1 MNNLIGVIGGLGPK
15 ATTYFM
21 DLVIDNTESECDQDN
36 VNLLVCQY
44 SSIPDR
50 TSYILGESKDS
61 PVPEMIKCARLLE
74 RENCKYIVIP
84 CNTASYFYDEIA
96 RNVDVR
102 VINILEETS
111 KEVLSSK
118 PSKIGLMATDGTIRS
133 KAYQRFIDGD
143 LLFIPDSEYQ
153 EKIMSIIYDKIK
165 RNKNISKEE
174 FDEVIDYFRDNNC
187 DKIILG
193 CTELS
198 VAYKNLNLDYSIIV
212 DSLTVLARKT
222 VELSGKKLKIDKKL

>member
-1 MNNLIGVIGGLGPK
+1 MNKIIGVIGGLGPK

-21 DLVIDNTESECDQDN
+21 DLIIDNTKSSCDQDN

-50 TSYILGESKDS
+50 TSYILGKSTKS
-61 PVPEMIKCARLLE
+61 PVPEMINCAKLLE

-96 RNVDVR
+96 KEVNIP

-111 KEVLSSK
+111 KEVLK
-118 PSKIGLMATDGTIRS
+118 TNPNKIGLMATDGTIKS
-133 KAYQRFIDGD
+133 KAYQKFIDEQ
-143 LLFIPDSEYQ
+143 LLFIPNQEYQ
-153 EKIMSIIYDKIK
+153 NKIMTIIYDKIK
-165 RNKNISKEE
+165 QNTPITKQE
-174 FDEVIDYFRDNNC
+174 FDEIINYFKQNNC

-198 VAYKNLNLDYSIIV
+198 VAYKALNLNYDTVV
-212 DSLTVLARKT
+212 DSLTVLAKKT
-222 VELSGKKLKIDKKL
+222 IELSGKTLINKVI

>member
-21 DLVIDNTESECDQDN
+21 DLIIDNTKSNCDQDN

-50 TSYILGESKDS
+50 TNYILGKSKES
-61 PVPEMIKCARLLE
+61 PVPEMIKCAKLLE

-84 CNTASYFYDEIA
+84 CNTASYFYDEINK
-96 RNVDVR
+96 NVKTT

-111 KEVLSSK
+111 KEVLKTK
-118 PSKIGLMATDGTIRS
+118 PNKIGLMATDGTLKS
-133 KAYQRFIDGD
+133 KAYQKFIDEQ
-143 LLFIPDSEYQ
+143 LLFIPNQEYQ
-153 EKIMSIIYDKIK
+153 QKIMSIIYDKIK
-165 RNKNISKEE
+165 KNKNITKEE
-174 FDEVIDYFRDNNC
+174 FDEIINYFKQNNC

-198 VAYKNLNLDYSIIV
+198 VAYKTLNINYEIIV

-222 VELSGKKLKIDKKL
+222 VELSGKTLIQ

>member
-21 DLVIDNTESECDQDN
+21 DLIIDNTKSNCDQDN

-50 TSYILGESKDS
+50 TNYILEKSKES
-61 PVPEMIKCARLLE
+61 PVPEMIKCAKLLE

-84 CNTASYFYDEIA
+84 CNTASYFYDEINK
-96 RNVDVR
+96 NVKTT

-111 KEVLSSK
+111 KEVLKTK
-118 PSKIGLMATDGTIRS
+118 PNKIGLMATDGTLKS
-133 KAYQRFIDGD
+133 KAYQKFIDEQ
-143 LLFIPDSEYQ
+143 LLFIPNQEYQ
-153 EKIMSIIYDKIK
+153 QKIMSIIYDKIK
-165 RNKNISKEE
+165 KNKNITKEE
-174 FDEVIDYFRDNNC
+174 FDEIINYFKQNNC

-198 VAYKNLNLDYSIIV
+198 VAYKTLNINYEIIV

-222 VELSGKKLKIDKKL
+222 VELSGKTLIQ

>member
-50 TSYILGESKDS
+50 TSYIIGNSKDS
-61 PVPEMIKCARLLE
+61 PVPEMIRCARLLE

-84 CNTASYFYDEIA
+84 CNTASYFYDEISS
-96 RNVDVR
+96 NVDVK

-111 KEVLSSK
+111 REVLGYK
-118 PSKIGLMATDGTIRS
+118 PSRVGLMATDGTIRS
-133 KAYQRFIDGD
+133 KAYQRFIDDG
-143 LLFIPDSEYQ
+143 LLFIPNVEYQ
-153 EKIMSIIYDKIK
+153 GKIMSIIYDKIK
-165 RNKNISKEE
+165 KNIDIRKEE
-174 FDEVIDYFRDNNC
+174 FDEIIDYFRDNNC
-187 DKIILG
+187 DRVILG

-198 VAYKNLNLDYSIIV
+198 VAYKKLDLDYSIVV

-222 VELSGKKLKIDKKL
+222 VELSGKKLKL